1 MSSDETN
8 RDQQS
13 TTVNQDP
20 STPTDIPATTPAESA
35 TVATPAE
42 FAPAASVTT
51 PAPAESPTV
60 PAPAATAER
69 IDAPAAQA
77 APGEAAAVPAAP
89 TEALAVTPE
98 QLADA
103 VRAQAERS
111 EALRGDLEQGAYTAP
126 TEVAR
131 ETNLGPA
138 AASHGA
144 PAAAPTPG
152 HTPGWSPATQTTG
165 QYPTSGHPQPVF
177 VPAPGQPGAPQPL
190 SGPGG
195 PAGPPYYPGGHPMPA
210 FAQQPTP
217 RKKMGTL
224 PKVLIGTAAALVLA
238 VTAGTVGG
246 VVGFALGDS
255 NSGSSV
261 VQTSTGRAVTNGGT
275 LADVANQALKSVVG
289 VKTATGEGSGVVF
302 NKDGYIVTNNHVIA
316 GARGQIQVT
325 LPDGKTV
332 PATLVG
338 TDPTNDLAVLKIDG
352 VDGLEPILFA
362 DSSAVKVGDDV
373 LAIGNPLGL
382 DGTVTKGIL
391 SARDRTIDEGSD
403 TQSQSQGNRLSGLL
417 QTDAA
422 INPGNSGGALTDAA
436 GRLIG
441 INTAIATGGSGSKGN
456 IGVGFAIPS
465 NKVKSVVEQLMKGG
479 KVGHPY
485 IGVRVLN
492 STTQAGAVVDS
503 TDPNSPAAQAG
514 LAKGD
519 LITGVN
525 GKPVKNQDEL
535 ISAIQSG
542 NPGDKLTLTV
552 VRDGKTVTVPVTVG
566 SSPTG

>member
-1 MSSDETN
+1 MSNDETN
-8 RDQQS
+8 RDPQS

-20 STPTDIPATTPAESA
+20 STPTDHPAVTESA
-35 TVATPAE
+35 TE
-42 FAPAASVTT
+42 
-51 PAPAESPTV
+51 
-60 PAPAATAER
+60 
-69 IDAPAAQA
+69 
-77 APGEAAAVPAAP
+77 AVPAAVAS
-89 TEALAVTPE
+89 TEVLPAAAASTDALAVTPE

-131 ETNLGPA
+131 ETNLGQ
-138 AASHGA
+138 A
-144 PAAAPTPG
+144 PAGWTPAHQGAAQ
-152 HTPGWSPATQTTG
+152 HTQ
-165 QYPTSGHPQPVF
+165 PQPVF
-177 VPAPGQPGAPQPL
+177 VPAPDQ
-190 SGPGG
+190 PGG
-195 PAGPPYYPGGHPMPA
+195 PAPLSGSAGPAGLGGPNGPGTPGGPPFYPGGHPMPA
-210 FAQQPTP
+210 FQPQPTP

-224 PKVLIGTAAALVLA
+224 PKVLIGTAAALVISI
-238 VTAGTVGG
+238 TAGTVGG
-246 VVGFALGDS
+246 VVGFALGDN

-275 LADVANQALKSVVG
+275 LADVAEMAQKSVVG

-302 NKDGYIVTNNHVIA
+302 DKDGYIVTNNHVIA
-316 GARGQIQVT
+316 GARGQVQVT

-352 VDGLEPILFA
+352 VDGLQPIVFA
-362 DSSAVKVGDDV
+362 DSSAVKIGDDV

-391 SARDRTIDEGSD
+391 SARNRTIDEGSE
-403 TQSQSQGNRLSGLL
+403 TQSSGNRLSGLL

-436 GRLIG
+436 GHLIG

-456 IGVGFAIPS
+456 IGVGFAIAS

-485 IGVRVLN
+485 IGVRVVN

-503 TDPNSPAAQAG
+503 TEANSPAAQAG
-514 LAKGD
+514 LVKGD
-519 LITGVN
+519 LVTGVN
-525 GKPVKNQDEL
+525 GKPVKNQEEL
-535 ISAIQSG
+535 VSAIQAG
-542 NPGDKLTLTV
+542 KPGDKLTLTV

-566 SSPTG
+566 ESPTG